1 MTKGKPASSD
11 ADYKL
16 LFSYPEIVRDILI
29 GYAPGKWLENA
40 DFSTLTHINGSYV
53 SEVGK
58 QRHDDVVW
66 RVKINGRWLWVY
78 IILEFQSES
87 DTWMALR
94 MMEYTTQLALQIVRE
109 HKKYDLP
116 EGRIPPILPIVLYNG
131 LPVWNAATD
140 AADCFIE
147 PPDGLEAF
155 LPRLRYLLLDE
166 HRLQQSRTEEIRNFA
181 DAVFRMEAN
190 RGTDKV
196 FAIIKALA
204 EMLNA
209 PELESLRRAFNAWT
223 KGLLQRHA
231 PDTKIIEK
239 ISGITDIFKEYDMAE
254 AVYVNWGDTCRKEGE
269 MKGEVKGE
277 IKILIRQLSRRFG
290 QLPKWAESRINK
302 AEPAQLENWA
312 DAVLDASNLTEIL
325 GTPDNQ

>member
-1 MTKGKPASSD
+1 MAKSKPASSD
-11 ADYKL
+11 TDYKL
-16 LFSYPEIVRDILI
+16 LFSCPEIVRDLLI
-29 GYAPGKWLENA
+29 GYAPGKWLEDA
-40 DFSTLTHINGSYV
+40 DFSTLTHVNGSYV
-53 SEVGK
+53 SEAGK

-66 RVKINGRWLWVY
+66 RVKIGGRWLWVY

-131 LPVWNAATD
+131 LPKWNAATD
-140 AADCFIE
+140 VADCFVE

-155 LPRLRYLLLDE
+155 LPKLRYLLLDE

-190 RGTDKV
+190 RGGTDKV
-196 FAIIKALA
+196 FAVIKALA
-204 EMLNA
+204 KMLNTQ
-209 PELESLRRAFNAWT
+209 EMESLRRAFNVWT
-223 KGLLQRHA
+223 KGLIQRNA
-231 PDTKIIEK
+231 QDAEISEK
-239 ISGITDIFKEYDMAE
+239 LENVDLFKEYAMAE
-254 AVYVNWGDTCRKEGE
+254 AIYVGWGKQFE
-269 MKGEVKGE
+269 MKGEKKGE
-277 IKILIRQLSRRFG
+277 KKGEMKILIRQLSRRFG
-290 QLPKWAESRINK
+290 QLPKWAENRISK

-312 DAVLDASNLTEIL
+312 DAVLDASNLTEVL